1 LQWVE
6 AGTVAIEDE
15 VPMPSLVE
23 RRDESSPARSTTRR
37 DGCSGA
43 LLPLVMCAP
52 FLVRRIHLLF
62 TPQPIQDFVTY
73 WAAGRLFLTGQDP
86 YSMSAMLGIER
97 SLGWSYAHTLVML
110 NPPWTLPFV
119 ALLALLPFAA
129 AHHAWLAV
137 SLVLEIACALVLWRY
152 FGGEHRQRW
161 IALVVVA
168 TFLPAATAEHMGQ
181 ITPLILV
188 GITGFLVAL
197 RRGRYVLAGLCLL
210 LFGLK
215 PHLLYL
221 VLLAI
226 LMWSIQMRKW
236 AVLISPAL
244 CAVGASLAAVA
255 FNRNVLGYFH
265 ETVQAAVDTPCG
277 VGGALRA
284 IFGVQ
289 HVWLQ
294 FLPSACGLVW
304 FAWYWMRHRAAWRWV
319 ERLPL
324 LLLVSIGTAP
334 YFWAHDFMVGLPAII
349 ALAIQVGRARMW
361 ILAGAA
367 YLLVQIIIMN
377 TDDGSTKAWI
387 ASVSLLWV
395 VLYQVIHRLCAPAQV
410 ASDLSPEAG

>member
-1 LQWVE
+1 MPPVVARPDKSSTAAPA
-6 AGTVAIEDE
+6 AGHDGW
-15 VPMPSLVE
+15 
-23 RRDESSPARSTTRR
+23 RR
-37 DGCSGA
+37 A
-43 LLPLVMCAP
+43 LLPLVMCGP
-52 FLVRRIHLLF
+52 FFVRRIHLLLA
-62 TPQPIQDFVTY
+62 PQPIQDFVTY
-73 WAAGRLFLTGQDP
+73 WAAGRLFLSGKDP

-97 SLGWSYAHTLVML
+97 SLGWPYAHTLVML
-110 NPPWTLPFV
+110 NPPWTLPLV

-129 AHHAWLAV
+129 AHALWLAV
-137 SLVLEIACALVLWRY
+137 SVVLEAVCALVLWDY

-161 IALVVVA
+161 IALVLVA

-181 ITPLILV
+181 ITPLMLA

-197 RRGRYVLAGLCLL
+197 RHRRDVLAGACLL

-221 VLLAI
+221 VLAAI
-226 LMWSIQMRKW
+226 LLWSIQKRKW
-236 AVLISPAL
+236 AVPITPAL
-244 CAVGASLAAVA
+244 CAVGTSLAAIA

-265 ETVQAAVDTPCG
+265 ETLQAAVDTPCG

-294 FLPSACGLVW
+294 FLPSAAGAAW
-304 FAWYWMRHRAAWRWV
+304 FAWYWMRHRAAWTWE
-319 ERLPL
+319 ERMPL

-334 YFWAHDFMVGLPAII
+334 YFWAHDFLLGLPAMV
-349 ALAIQVGRARMW
+349 ALAVQVGRARAW
-361 ILAGAA
+361 VLAGAA

-395 VLYQVIHRLCAPAQV
+395 VLYQAVTVLCAPAAGAIEPGAV
-410 ASDLSPEAG
+410 AG